1 MVIRDSSLVDVSID
15 AAEAAVLR
23 IGADP
28 MVAVALGTPTV
39 RAEDTD
45 RPDGTEREATLRVH
59 LGQPVRQMQKAQVP
73 VSWSMPP
80 GLEHFDG
87 LSGELEIADEGA
99 ARTKLTLRVTCA
111 PDINEPS
118 RKDTLRSLQEISQ
131 ATLRSIEGVMGATTS
146 W

>member
-1 MVIRDSSLVDVSID
+1 MVIVNSFLVDVSID

-28 MVAVALGTPTV
+28 MVAVGLGTPTV
-39 RAEDTD
+39 RGEDTN
-45 RPDGTEREATLRVH
+45 RPDGTEREAALRVH
-59 LGQPVRQMQKAQVP
+59 LGQPVRHMQKSQVP

-87 LSGELEIADEGA
+87 LSGELEIADVGA
-99 ARTKLTLRVTCA
+99 ACSNLTLRVTCA
-111 PDINEPS
+111 PDINEPG
-118 RKDTLRSLQEISQ
+118 RKDILRSLQEISQ
-131 ATLRSIEGVMGATTS
+131 ATLRSIEGMMGATTS